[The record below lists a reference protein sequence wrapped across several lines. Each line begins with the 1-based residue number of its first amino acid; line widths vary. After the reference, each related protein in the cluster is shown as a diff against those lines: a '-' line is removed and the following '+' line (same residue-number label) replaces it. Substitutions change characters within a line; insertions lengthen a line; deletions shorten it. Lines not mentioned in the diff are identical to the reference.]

1 MDIVIFI
8 ITCIVVLIFIFFII
22 FSYILFNIVIR
33 NDTNKSLIFKNNLDD
48 EKLDNEYFELSYK
61 QDVYIHSYDNLKL
74 HASIVVNNSSDI
86 FVILIHGYS
95 SNSIYVEQRADIFIK
110 TKGYSVLMPDLRASG
125 KSEGKYIGM
134 GWLDRLDIA
143 KWVDYINDNYPNK
156 KIILYGVSMGAAT
169 VMMSAGENLKNVVC
183 AIEDCGYVSVED
195 EMSYQLKKIFKLPKF
210 PVIYISSI
218 ICKLKAGYY
227 FKEASCITQLN
238 KCKVPIL
245 FIHGDKDTF
254 VPTFMVYELY
264 NQYKSKKDLL
274 VISEATHAKS
284 MYKDG
289 IKYWDKI
296 FKFLDNNIS

>member
-1 MDIVIFI
+1 MDIAITVIVCFI
-8 ITCIVVLIFIFFII
+8 VLVFVFFII

-33 NDTNKSLIFKNNLDD
+33 NDTNKNLIFKNNTD
-48 EKLDNEYFELSYK
+48 EEEKNEYFVLNNKEEI
-61 QDVYIHSYDNLKL
+61 YINSYDNLKL
-74 HASIVVNNSSDI
+74 HASVVVNNSSDV
-86 FVILIHGYS
+86 FVILIHGYCA
-95 SNSIYVEQRADIFIK
+95 NSVYMEQRADIFIK
-110 TKGYSVLMPDLRASG
+110 TRGYSVLLPDLRASG

-134 GWLDRLDIA
+134 GWLDRLDIK
-143 KWVDYINDNYPNK
+143 KWVEYINNNYPNK

-169 VMMSAGENLKNVVC
+169 VMMSVGENLKNVVC

-238 KCKVPIL
+238 KGKVPIL

-264 NQYKSKKDLL
+264 NQYKSKKDIL

>member
-1 MDIVIFI
+1 MDITIVIIVCFI
-8 ITCIVVLIFIFFII
+8 ALIFIFFII

-33 NDTNKSLIFKNNLDD
+33 NDTNKNLIFKNNAEEEDKD
-48 EKLDNEYFELSYK
+48 EYFVLNNKEEI
-61 QDVYIHSYDNLKL
+61 YINSYDNLKL
-74 HASIVVNNSSDI
+74 HASIVVNNQSDV
-86 FVILIHGYS
+86 FVILVHGYCAS
-95 SNSIYVEQRADIFIK
+95 SIYMEQRADIFIK
-110 TKGYSVLMPDLRASG
+110 TRGYSVLLPDLRASG

-134 GWLDRLDIA
+134 GWLDRADI
-143 KWVDYINDNYPNK
+143 KRWVEYINNNYPNK

-183 AIEDCGYVSVED
+183 AIEDCGYVSVEE

-238 KCKVPIL
+238 KSKIPIL
-245 FIHGDKDTF
+245 FIHGDRDTF

-264 NQYKSKKDLL
+264 NQYKAKKDIL
-274 VISEATHAKS
+274 VINNATHAKA
-284 MYKDG
+284 MYQDG

-296 FKFLDNNIS
+296 FKFLDSNIS